1 MITAWGKIE
10 DKGDVVVLK
19 IIYDKEMK
27 EWLEQNRKYKGNL
40 FVKIAKTT
48 KERTEIQN
56 NSLHLWLH
64 KKTEQCR
71 EAGITRQMI
80 LSKTMELEVTDTF
93 MKDIWRDVQDAMFKT
108 GRKTRNLEKVG
119 QIDEVYEHLNRF
131 FAEKFNLP
139 GTDWPHDQNKISNY

>member
-10 DKGDVVVLK
+10 DRGNEIVVK
-19 IIYDKEMK
+19 IIYDKEMR
-27 EWLEQNRKYKGNL
+27 EWLEQNRNYKGNL

-64 KKTEQCR
+64 KKAEQCR

-93 MKDIWRDVQDAMFKT
+93 MKDIWRDVQNAMFKT

-131 FAEKFNLP
+131 FADKFNLP
-139 GTDWPHDQNKISNY
+139 GTDWPHDPNKIPN